1 MLSFCNFLLR
11 KWRKD
16 CGVGC
21 GVMVLFL
28 HLFQFH
34 NLPTLIST
42 REEREAK
49 YLALVTTFPI
59 SWSQLETSSN
69 FYQRFFLAP
78 QILLFN
84 SSRYCHKILEN
95 INKNF
100 LQKNFFSTKYSQS
113 FLFSVVIIRFLK
125 FESSKVLFH
134 NSIEEDC

>member
-1 MLSFCNFLLR
+1 MHSLWNFFLR

-16 CGVGC
+16 CGPMWGDVPPP
-21 GVMVLFL
+21 FPIL
-28 HLFQFH
+28 HPANQV
-34 NLPTLIST
+34 IST

-59 SWSQLETSSN
+59 SWSQLETWSN
-69 FYQRFFLAP
+69 FYQRFLLWGP
-78 QILLFN
+78 QMLPFN
-84 SSRYCHKILEN
+84 SSRYCHKILKN

-100 LQKNFFSTKYSQS
+100 LRKKLFSTKYSKS